1 MHIVH
6 LQWRGTLAAILLLA
20 IAGRAAGQGTAG
32 TISGSVVDES
42 NQAVPGAAVTLV
54 DERTTVSRGTTS
66 EADGGFVFRLVPPG
80 LYTVRVELTGFRTFE
95 KRQNVLN
102 AASQLSLG
110 RLVLAVGALTEVV
123 TVSAAGTQVEVEN
136 SDHTALLTSKQ
147 IAQIQTKGRD
157 VMALLRL
164 MPGVRYEDASEALGE
179 DFGTLVPQVG
189 GQRRHWNSVTVDGL
203 LGNEASGSN
212 RMSSAINLDAIEEVK
227 VLLNTFKAE
236 FGRSGGANIQVVTKS
251 GGADYRGSLYYY
263 ARRDAWNAT
272 RWENN
277 RSGVVKPSYHF
288 DTYGAN
294 LGGPAAIPGLWS
306 QDDQKKLF
314 FFYSFEAPRGQRPP
328 GPIRR
333 YRLPTELERRGDFSQ
348 TRDQQGRPI
357 FIRDPQ
363 RTGACNILTGGP
375 GCFPGNLVPADRIDR
390 NGQSLLN
397 IFPLPDRTD
406 LESTGHNYLRQET
419 ANHPRLNH
427 VLRTDWKQSSDTS
440 FYTTLRTFSSK
451 QTGSEITAGPPDW
464 GFYAGTYEFGDN
476 SISGGWNRVIGA
488 SVVNDFSGGFGRRT
502 EGFGVGSEAD
512 WQRLRKGDLGYTLG
526 QFNPELNPLGLIP
539 RANFGA
545 LPTTGGDGVDLNY
558 PDRIGDTAVDYVAS
572 VRDTLTFATQ
582 RHTFKVGGY
591 LEFMENHESRGGNW
605 SGQFTFNRNT
615 ANPLDTNYTYA
626 NALLGIFSE
635 YTETSRPGNTFNRGL
650 LAEWFA
656 QDTWKPAP
664 RWTIDY
670 GVRFLWYTPWWR
682 PDNIASNFRPDLYD
696 PARAPQLYRPVVVNG
711 QRRAQNPVTGDLVA
725 EVLVGTFVPGS
736 GDPANGMEI
745 AGQPGVARGFRKT
758 LLPELEPRLGFAY
771 DVTGDGKTVLRASAG
786 LYHNSRLGGGS
797 LGNLRNPP
805 FFTNPTLYYGTMGT
819 MLQPGA
825 QLADRPVN
833 VNALEVDTKTPS
845 SFSTS
850 IGVARDIGWGTVVDV
865 AYVGSVGRHLEME
878 WNINAVPDGARFLDQ
893 NPQNVDPRTGAAL
906 PAEFL
911 RPYRG
916 YQDIFVRGN
925 FGTSNYNALQLQVN
939 RRYIRGVQFGASYTW
954 GRALGIGDDDPARVS
969 FARPIREWNYGV
981 EAFNQDHNL
990 VINYTWDL
998 PNGSRAWN
1006 NAFARAVLDG
1016 WQLSGVNAFVSGEWA
1031 GVTLTTSDGFD
1042 FTGGDGGTGAGL
1054 GGSNPLG
1061 GTFVNDGLRVVR
1073 PDIVGVVQLPHG
1085 QRSALTGWFNTA
1097 AFARPSGRGDYG
1109 DAARHLLQR
1118 PGVNNWDLSLFK
1130 NVALGGRR
1138 SAQFRLEA
1146 YNVLNH
1152 TQFQEINR
1160 NAQFDA
1166 SGTQTNANFG
1176 TVLGVTSPTRAARV
1190 LQMSLRFSF

>member
-1 MHIVH
+1 MQIVH
-6 LQWRGTLAAILLLA
+6 WQWRAALAAILLLVL
-20 IAGRAAGQGTAG
+20 AGRAAGQGTTG
-32 TISGSVVDES
+32 TITGLVVDES
-42 NQAVPGAAVTLV
+42 DQAVPGAAVTLV
-54 DERTTVSRGTTS
+54 DERTTVARSTTS
-66 EADGGFVFRLVPPG
+66 GADGAFAFRVVPPG
-80 LYTVRVELTGFRTFE
+80 IYAIRVELTGFRAFE
-95 KRQNVLN
+95 KRENVLN
-102 AASQLSLG
+102 ANSQLSLG
-110 RLVLAVGALTEVV
+110 RLVLPVGSLNEVV
-123 TVSAAGTQVEVEN
+123 TVAASGTQVEVEN
-136 SDHTALLTSKQ
+136 SDHTALLTSNQ
-147 IAQIQTKGRD
+147 ISQIQTKGRD

-203 LGNEASGSN
+203 MGNEASGSN

-236 FGRSGGANIQVVTKS
+236 FGRSGGANIQIVTKS
-251 GGADYRGSLYYY
+251 GGADYKGSLYYY

-277 RSGVVKPSYHF
+277 RAGVAKPEYHF

-294 LGGPAAIPGLWS
+294 LGGPVKIPGLWS
-306 QDDQKKLF
+306 QGADRKLF
-314 FFYSFEAPRGQRPP
+314 FFYSLEAPRGQRPP

-375 GCFPGNLVPADRIDR
+375 GCFPGNIVPAGRIDP
-390 NGQSLLN
+390 NGLALLN

-406 LESTGHNYLRQET
+406 LEGGQNYLRQET
-419 ANHPRLNH
+419 ADHPRLNN
-427 VLRTDWKQSSDTS
+427 VLRTDWKQSANTT
-440 FYTTLRTFSSK
+440 FFATLRTFGSK

-476 SISGGWNRVIGA
+476 SISGGWNQVIGA
-488 SVVNDFSGGFGRRT
+488 RVVNDLSGGIGRRS

-512 WQRLRKGDLGYTLG
+512 WTRLRKADVGYTLG
-526 QFNPELNPLGLIP
+526 QFNPALNPLQLIP

-545 LPTTGGDGVDLNY
+545 LPTTGGDGVDMNY
-558 PDRIGDTAVDYVAS
+558 PDRIGDTAIDWVAS
-572 VRDTLTFATQ
+572 IRDTMTWA
-582 RHTFKVGGY
+582 RDSHTFKFGGY
-591 LEFMENHESRGGNW
+591 LEFMQNRESRGGNW
-605 SGQFTFNRNT
+605 AGQFTFNRNT

-635 YTETSRPGNTFNRGL
+635 YTETSRPGDTYNRAYL
-650 LAEWFA
+650 SEWFA
-656 QDTWKPAP
+656 QDTWKPAE
-664 RWTIDY
+664 RLTIDY
-670 GVRFLWYTPWWR
+670 GIRFLWYTPWWR
-682 PDNIASNFRPDLYD
+682 PDNAAANFRPDLYD
-696 PARAPQLYRPVVVNG
+696 PAKAPQLFQPAVVNG
-711 QRRAQNPVTGDLVA
+711 QRRARNPVTGELGA
-725 EVLVGTFVPGS
+725 EVLVGTFVPGT

-745 AGQPGVARGFRKT
+745 AGAPGVARGFRKT
-758 LLPELEPRLGFAY
+758 LAPELEPRLGFAY
-771 DVTGDGKTVLRASAG
+771 DVTGNGKTVFRGSAG

-805 FFTNPTLYYGTMGT
+805 FITNPILYYGTMST
-819 MLQPGA
+819 MLAPGA
-825 QLADRPVN
+825 SLSDRPVS
-833 VNALEVDTKTPS
+833 VNALEIDSTTPS
-845 SFSTS
+845 TFSAS
-850 IGVARDIGWGTVVDV
+850 IGVGRDIGWGTVVDV
-865 AYVGSVGRHLEME
+865 AWVGSVGRQLEME
-878 WNINAVPDGARFLDQ
+878 WNINAVPDGARFLDL
-893 NPQNVDPRTGAAL
+893 NPQNVDPRTGGVL

-925 FGTSNYNALQLQVN
+925 FGTSNYNALQIQAN
-939 RRYIRGVQFGASYTW
+939 RRYSHGVQFGASYTW

-969 FARPIREWNYGV
+969 FARPIHEWNYAV

-990 VINYTWDL
+990 VVNYTWDL
-998 PNGSRAWN
+998 PNGSRIWN
-1006 NAFARAVLDG
+1006 NAFARGVLDG

-1031 GVTLTTSDGFD
+1031 GVTLATTEGFD
-1042 FTGGDGGTGAGL
+1042 FTGGDGGTGGSL
-1054 GGSNPLG
+1054 GGPNPLG

-1073 PDIVGVVQLPHG
+1073 PDIVGVVQLPRG
-1085 QRSALTGWFNTA
+1085 QRNPLTGWFNTS

-1109 DAARHLLQR
+1109 DAPRHMMQR
-1118 PGVNNWDLSLFK
+1118 PGVTNWDLSLFK

-1138 SAQFRLEA
+1138 TAQFRIEA

-1152 TQFQEINR
+1152 TQFQEVNR
-1160 NAQFDA
+1160 NATFDPN
-1166 SGTQTNANFG
+1166 GVQTNANFG

-1190 LQMSLRFSF
+1190 LQMSLRFNF